1 MGATQVTGK
10 TVTTNR
16 TSDGGASSSI
26 GILNKNMPMS
36 DRASDQ
42 IRPANSQIQD
52 GIGGGFFVHK
62 RGGDALPILAVNKR
76 NSLIEHP

>member
-1 MGATQVTGK
+1 
-10 TVTTNR
+10 
-16 TSDGGASSSI
+16 
-26 GILNKNMPMS
+26 MS